1 MTSSVVQKELKPL
14 PRGVEFPSRLGAGA
28 VAGVIGVSLTFPLDF
43 SKTRLQK
50 QTHGEYKGIVDCL
63 TKVYRQGGVK
73 AWYSGM
79 RVNLIGIIPEKA
91 IKLACNDQ
99 FREMLRDEKT
109 GKVSNTGELL
119 AGAGAGFCQVVVTTP
134 MEIVKIRGQLTGAS
148 ISQVI
153 SELGFFGLYKGYT
166 PTLIRDVWFSIF
178 FFPMQAKMKESWIH
192 PEDSPGT
199 QTTKSF
205 ASGILAGS
213 FAAAISTP
221 FDVIKT
227 RIQAGVPGT
236 VVEVAKETMAK
247 EGSSALFRGVIPR
260 TAAIGPLFGVAIMV
274 YDLQKSFI
282 RFLGY
287 EA

>member
-1 MTSSVVQKELKPL
+1 MADEKQLKPL
-14 PRGVEFPSRLGAGA
+14 PRGVEFPSRLAAGA

-63 TKVYRQGGVK
+63 TKVYRQGGAK

-99 FREMLRDEKT
+99 FRSMLRDEET
-109 GKVSNTGELL
+109 GKVSNAGELL

-148 ISQVI
+148 IGQVI
-153 SELGFFGLYKGYT
+153 SELGFMGLYKGYT
-166 PTLIRDVWFSIF
+166 PTLIRDVWFSVF
-178 FFPMQAKMKESWIH
+178 FFPMQARMKETWIH
-192 PEDSPGT
+192 PDDSPSA
-199 QTTKSF
+199 QTSKSF

-227 RIQAGVPGT
+227 RIQAGVPGG
-236 VVEVAKETMAK
+236 VVEVAKETMTK
-247 EGSSALFRGVIPR
+247 EGTSALFRGVIPR

-274 YDLQKSFI
+274 YDVQKRFI